1 MKKLCIRG
9 DIMRFKKEILMYI
22 LFGILTTIINIAV
35 YAFFVEIINV
45 NYKISTTI
53 AWLVSLLFAYIT
65 NKIYVFHSKQTNLLS
80 ILKEMI
86 SFIFFRMA
94 TYFLDIGSMIV
105 MIELFHF
112 NEHMAKIASNIL
124 IVISNYLVS
133 KFFVFKPNKNN

>member
-1 MKKLCIRG
+1 
-9 DIMRFKKEILMYI
+9 MRFKKEILMYI